1 MLIRLFVGGGLVL
14 AVSLVMTLWFD
25 PVPVLDRAGS
35 FVLGRPVSIASAH
48 VELGN
53 PLILTVG
60 DVHIANR
67 PWGRSPDFIHIDH
80 LVGLIDWGQIWLGR
94 ISFKKLSIDGFDIWL
109 ERDSDGT
116 GNWKQKNAPPSDAAS
131 SRRHIPVILDL
142 DLINSKIT
150 MFTSSNHKL
159 TIGFKNLIMSTARA
173 DAPVHL
179 AVEGTYNDI
188 PVNMDI
194 ETQSFNALHQTD
206 HPFEALVKG
215 SGNSVTLQLNAKFM
229 DPLNADQFEGFFNLT
244 VLNIGLAAAY
254 IGSKF
259 HGDLPFGLKGVL
271 RRQGDVWDLQKV
283 TGSFANS
290 SFANSFLTLYEGARL
305 EPDTIISNVQFSALD
320 LNGVIDKFDAPDA
333 RQRSNMMEISD
344 HPGTL
349 LQTELNAKSLS
360 YKSFTASDV
369 DLHASLKNGSAGIDR
384 VTMKIAGGSL
394 QGELMTT
401 AHSGMVMLKADHT
414 RMEQWLHIVHEDTLS
429 ITGDVSANI
438 DLRSMGETSQ
448 ELIRSVSGPVLVT
461 MANGDLSARLVHLA
475 AFDIHALFDRKGER
489 VDAPC
494 AVLGISFEQGI
505 GHVMDFRVETAK
517 GTLIGEGAIDLV
529 RNKIDA
535 IIETEP
541 KTTSILALD
550 TPITITGALD
560 APTIRPDFVQS
571 TKSIAAKSYVP
582 CMGEGAKA
590 NAFP

>member
-1 MLIRLFVGGGLVL
+1 
-14 AVSLVMTLWFD
+14 
-25 PVPVLDRAGS
+25 
-35 FVLGRPVSIASAH
+35 
-48 VELGN
+48 
-53 PLILTVG
+53 
-60 DVHIANR
+60 
-67 PWGRSPDFIHIDH
+67 
-80 LVGLIDWGQIWLGR
+80 
-94 ISFKKLSIDGFDIWL
+94 
-109 ERDSDGT
+109 
-116 GNWKQKNAPPSDAAS
+116 
-131 SRRHIPVILDL
+131 
-142 DLINSKIT
+142 
-150 MFTSSNHKL
+150 
-159 TIGFKNLIMSTARA
+159 
-173 DAPVHL
+173 
-179 AVEGTYNDI
+179 
-188 PVNMDI
+188 
-194 ETQSFNALHQTD
+194 
-206 HPFEALVKG
+206 
-215 SGNSVTLQLNAKFM
+215 
-229 DPLNADQFEGFFNLT
+229 
-244 VLNIGLAAAY
+244 
-254 IGSKF
+254 
-259 HGDLPFGLKGVL
+259 
-271 RRQGDVWDLQKV
+271 
-283 TGSFANS
+283 
-290 SFANSFLTLYEGARL
+290 
-305 EPDTIISNVQFSALD
+305 
-320 LNGVIDKFDAPDA
+320 
-333 RQRSNMMEISD
+333 
-344 HPGTL
+344 
-349 LQTELNAKSLS
+349 
-360 YKSFTASDV
+360 
-369 DLHASLKNGSAGIDR
+369 
-384 VTMKIAGGSL
+384 
-394 QGELMTT
+394 MTT